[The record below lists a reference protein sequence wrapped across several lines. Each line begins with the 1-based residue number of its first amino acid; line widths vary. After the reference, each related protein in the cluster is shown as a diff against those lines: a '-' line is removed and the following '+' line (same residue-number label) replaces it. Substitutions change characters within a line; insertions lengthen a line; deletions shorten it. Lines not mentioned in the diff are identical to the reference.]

1 MKYSR
6 SEAREKIMIVL
17 YQCYLYRKDNISYEL
32 SDVIKENVPIQDDFV
47 NYIVNG
53 VFEKEKELDKL
64 INKYMKDWTVNRLG
78 NVDQAIFRM
87 STYELMFS
95 DTPNVVSINEGIE
108 LAKKYSDEK
117 VVKLLNGVLDSIYD
131 NEVTHE

>member
-6 SEAREKIMIVL
+6 SEAREKIMIIL
-17 YQCYLYRKDNISYEL
+17 YQCYLYRKDNIEYNL
-32 SDVIKENVPIQDDFV
+32 NDVIKENVTIQDDFV
-47 NYIVNG
+47 NDMVNS
-53 VFEKEKELDKL
+53 VLEKENDIDKL
-64 INKYMKDWTVNRLG
+64 INKYMKDWTIKRLG

-87 STYELMFS
+87 STYELVYGE
-95 DTPNVVSINEGIE
+95 TPSVVSINEGIE

-117 VVKLLNGVLDSIYD
+117 VVKLLNGVLDSIYE